1 MSQDKWQRFKTGQ
14 AMQGRLLQDLVAHAG
29 AGAVLPAG
37 ALLGPW
43 RVVELLGS
51 GGMAHVYLAER
62 ADGQFEQQVALKV
75 VRRNAHLIDRLR
87 HERQIVA
94 TLRHP
99 HIVSL
104 VDGGETTD
112 GDLWFAM
119 AVVDGLAIDKY
130 AIGQGLDWQARLRLF
145 DAVCAAVEYAHGR
158 ALIHRDIKPANI
170 LVDSNG
176 HPRLLD
182 FGIALAGDGDGSDDH
197 ALTPGF
203 ASPEQLAGQAISITS
218 DIFQLGLVLRTLL
231 IAGNPPAPSFPTTTV
246 RIRPQNSTVV
256 IDPDEPRRAETGEPD
271 ARRTAVT
278 ADNWVAMPGPARQ
291 DLARLIARATAAD
304 PQARYATTAAL
315 REDLASVLA
324 RRPLAQDRGST
335 RLRLA
340 RFVERHRVPAV
351 VVVLAT
357 LILVTSLTAAAL
369 RLRDERNLA
378 IANAQRATAV
388 SEFLVN
394 TLTQANPY
402 AAQKG
407 AISVLDAMDHAAT
420 TLDQNLD
427 NSPDLRRELRA
438 TIGSVYLNLDEANR
452 CLDLLGAA
460 QAEQDLSGAAPTDQ
474 ARSLILRSECHLAL
488 DQREAAWRW
497 LDSAQAALE
506 GVRGTSADQLRA
518 FILVDR
524 GQLLS
529 LDGKLIEANPI
540 LEQALALALQSGD
553 SEQAYRANRFLG
565 YNLQNAGENE
575 RAVSAFTRA
584 LELATQ
590 TLGPSHRNTL
600 TTAGNL
606 AVSLGRLQRWDEAD
620 ATIKTALVAAESI
633 RHRGAT
639 ADIVIAQLRDSYA
652 NLLWQQ
658 DRLDE
663 CIVQAR
669 LSLEIYQRM
678 AAQGSTQGFNP
689 SWRVATCAYQGGQLD
704 LAFDYATQALG
715 YAENGAPMGVINA
728 LRMLAAVAARRDEL
742 ALAADYLARADAALA
757 KTEVANPN
765 VLAALHLTRALL
777 AVRSG
782 DVAAARAH
790 LAQADDSVKPP
801 GQYAGWLLQE
811 HADVMAM
818 IGAMD

>member
-1 MSQDKWQRFKTGQ
+1 MSSVHRVG
-14 AMQGRLLQDLVAHAG
+14 GRGHA
-29 AGAVLPAG
+29 
-37 ALLGPW
+37 
-43 RVVELLGS
+43 
-51 GGMAHVYLAER
+51 
-62 ADGQFEQQVALKV
+62 
-75 VRRNAHLIDRLR
+75 
-87 HERQIVA
+87 
-94 TLRHP
+94 
-99 HIVSL
+99 
-104 VDGGETTD
+104 
-112 GDLWFAM
+112 
-119 AVVDGLAIDKY
+119 
-130 AIGQGLDWQARLRLF
+130 
-145 DAVCAAVEYAHGR
+145 
-158 ALIHRDIKPANI
+158 
-170 LVDSNG
+170 
-176 HPRLLD
+176 
-182 FGIALAGDGDGSDDH
+182 
-197 ALTPGF
+197 
-203 ASPEQLAGQAISITS
+203 
-218 DIFQLGLVLRTLL
+218 
-231 IAGNPPAPSFPTTTV
+231 
-246 RIRPQNSTVV
+246 
-256 IDPDEPRRAETGEPD
+256 
-271 ARRTAVT
+271 
-278 ADNWVAMPGPARQ
+278 
-291 DLARLIARATAAD
+291 ARLI
-304 PQARYATTAAL
+304 
-315 REDLASVLA
+315 
-324 RRPLAQDRGST
+324 
-335 RLRLA
+335 
-340 RFVERHRVPAV
+340 
-351 VVVLAT
+351 
-357 LILVTSLTAAAL
+357 LVSSLTAGRL

-388 SEFLVN
+388 SEFLVS

-407 AISVLDAMDHAAT
+407 AVSVLDAMDHAAA

-427 NSPDLRRELRA
+427 DSPDLRRELRA
-438 TIGSVYLNLDEANR
+438 TIGSVYLNLDEASR
-452 CLDLLGAA
+452 CLDLLGAT
-460 QAEQDLSGAAPTDQ
+460 QAEQDLGRAAPTDQ

-506 GVRGTSADQLRA
+506 GEHGVSDDRLRA

-540 LEQALALALQSGD
+540 LEQALVLALQSGD

-584 LELATQ
+584 LDLATQ
-590 TLGPSHRNTL
+590 TLGPTHRNTL

-620 ATIKTALVAAESI
+620 ATIKNALAAAESI

-689 SWRVATCAYQGGQLD
+689 SWRVAACAYQGGQLD

-715 YAENGAPMGVINA
+715 YAENGVPMGVINA

-765 VLAALHLTRALL
+765 VLTALHLTRALL

-782 DVAAARAH
+782 DPAAALAH

-801 GQYAGWLLQE
+801 GQYEDWLQQE
-811 HADVMAM
+811 HAD
-818 IGAMD
+818 ILGDDRSGG

>member
-1 MSQDKWQRFKTGQ
+1 MSHDKWDRFKTGQ

-29 AGAVLPAG
+29 AGAVLSAG

-94 TLRHP
+94 SLRHP

-104 VDGGETTD
+104 VDGGETVD

-119 AVVDGLAIDKY
+119 AVVDGVAIDKY
-130 AIGQGLDWQARLRLF
+130 AIGRGLDWRARLRLF

-218 DIFQLGLVLRTLL
+218 DIFQLGLVLRALL

-271 ARRTAVT
+271 ARCTAAT
-278 ADNWVAMPGPARQ
+278 DHWVAMPGPARQ
-291 DLARLIARATAAD
+291 DLAKLIARATAAD
-304 PQARYATTAAL
+304 SQARYATTAAL

-340 RFVERHRVPAV
+340 RFVERHRVSVV

-357 LILVTSLTAAAL
+357 LVLVSSLTAAAL
-369 RLRDERNLA
+369 RLRDERNRA
-378 IANAQRATAV
+378 IANEQRATAV

-407 AISVLDAMDHAAT
+407 AVSVLDAMDHAAS
-420 TLDQNLD
+420 TLDRNLD

-438 TIGSVYLNLDEANR
+438 TIGSVYLNLDEASR
-452 CLDLLGAA
+452 CLDLLAAA
-460 QAEQDLSGAAPTDQ
+460 QAEQDLGGAAATDR

-488 DQREAAWRW
+488 DQREAAWHW

-506 GVRGTSADQLRA
+506 GVHGVSADQLRA

-529 LDGKLIEANPI
+529 LDGKLIEANTI
-540 LEQALALALQSGD
+540 LEQALVLALQSGD

-575 RAVSAFTRA
+575 LAVSAFTHA

-590 TLGPSHRNTL
+590 TLGPAHRNTL

-620 ATIKTALVAAESI
+620 ATIKNALVAAESI

-639 ADIVIAQLRDSYA
+639 PDIVIAQLRDSYA

-663 CIVQAR
+663 CIVEAR

-715 YAENGAPMGVINA
+715 FAENGAPMGVINA

-765 VLAALHLTRALL
+765 VLTALHLTRALL

-790 LAQADDSVKPP
+790 LAQAEDSVKPP
-801 GQYAGWLLQE
+801 GQYAGWLQQE
-811 HADVMAM
+811 HADVVAM
-818 IGAMD
+818 IEAAD